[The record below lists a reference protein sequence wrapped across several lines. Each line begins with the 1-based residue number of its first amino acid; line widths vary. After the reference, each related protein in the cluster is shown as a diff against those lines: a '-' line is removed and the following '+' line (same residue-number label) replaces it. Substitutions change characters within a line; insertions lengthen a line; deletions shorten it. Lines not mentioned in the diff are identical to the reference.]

1 MLIEKQEMASDSF
14 DLPFVFVDSPETL
27 AAALPALHDADLIS
41 VDAEFSLTGMHHCV
55 LALLQ
60 VATYEKVWLIDPL
73 AIPSLIRPLLLALAE
88 TPWIVHDYSGD
99 GIVFKRI
106 YDVVPA
112 SVLDTMMLAKA
123 LNYAQPGLKAMAK
136 IKLGIDIPKEEQDSN
151 WLYRPLRESQM
162 RYAARDA
169 ALLLPLLREL
179 AMEAGRR
186 TSGADI
192 AAKLAA
198 LPTAVRHLLEKIDSY
213 VMPIES
219 PLIEKIRAM
228 ELGPSAEALAKKLL
242 DLRHQWGNEGDI
254 AAVMELGNR
263 WIAARMQCPP
273 KTKAALEKTI
283 RNWKFCKKRIDS
295 LWKVFTES

>member
-1 MLIEKQEMASDSF
+1 MPSDSF
-14 DLPFVFVDSPETL
+14 DLPFSFVDSPETL
-27 AAALPALHDADLIS
+27 AAALPALFDAALVS

-60 VATYEKVWLIDPL
+60 IATHDRVWLIDPL
-73 AIPSLIRPLLLALAE
+73 AMPSLIRPLLVALAE

-99 GIVFKRI
+99 GIVLKRL

-123 LNYAQPGLKAMAK
+123 LDYAQPGLKTMAK
-136 IKLGIDIPKEEQDSN
+136 IKLGIDISKEEQDSN
-151 WLYRPLRESQM
+151 WIYRPLRESQL

-179 AMEAGRR
+179 ALEAERR
-186 TSGADI
+186 ALDPDI
-192 AAKLAA
+192 AAKLAM
-198 LPTAVRHLLEKIDSY
+198 LPAEVRHLLEKIDSY
-213 VMPIES
+213 APPIDP

-228 ELGPSAEALAKKLL
+228 DLGSLAEARAKKLL
-242 DLRHQWGNEGDI
+242 DFRHLWGNEGDI

-263 WIAARMQCPP
+263 WIAARIQYPP
-273 KTKAALEKTI
+273 NTKAALEKTI
-283 RNWKFCKKRIDS
+283 RNWRFCKKRIDS

>member
-1 MLIEKQEMASDSF
+1 MTSDSF
-14 DLPFVFVDSPETL
+14 DLPFTFVDSPEKL

-60 VATYEKVWLIDPL
+60 IATHEMAWLVDPL
-73 AIPSLIRPLLLALAE
+73 AIPSLIRPLLLALAG
-88 TPWIVHDYSGD
+88 TPWIVHDFSGD
-99 GIVFKRI
+99 GIVLKRL
-106 YDVVPA
+106 YDIVPA
-112 SVLDTMMLAKA
+112 YVLDTMMLAKA
-123 LNYAQPGLKAMAK
+123 LDYTQPGLKTMAK
-136 IKLGIDIPKEEQDSN
+136 MKLGIDIPKEEQDSN
-151 WLYRPLRESQM
+151 WIYRPLRDSQL

-179 AMEAGRR
+179 ALEADQKA
-186 TSGADI
+186 SNPDV
-192 AAKLAA
+192 AAKLAL
-198 LPTAVRHLLEKIDSY
+198 LPTEVKHLLERIDSY
-213 VMPIES
+213 APPADP

-228 ELGPSAEALAKKLL
+228 DLGPDAEARAKKLL
-242 DLRHQWGNEGDI
+242 GFRHHWGNEGDI

-263 WIAARMQCPP
+263 WIIDRMQNPP

-283 RNWKFCKKRIDS
+283 RNWRFCKKRIDS